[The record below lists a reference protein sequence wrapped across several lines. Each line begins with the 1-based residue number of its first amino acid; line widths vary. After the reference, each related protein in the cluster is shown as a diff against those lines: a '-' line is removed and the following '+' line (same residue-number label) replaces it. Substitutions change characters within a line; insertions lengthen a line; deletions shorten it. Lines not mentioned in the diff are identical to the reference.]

1 MIRATA
7 HVPAAR
13 LTGPVAGTITL
24 NKDQRH
30 RRRIALTTDEGMA
43 FLLDLPRAMQLAHGD
58 GLMLEDGRIIRVA
71 AEPEPLMAVRA
82 RDPHHM
88 LVLAWHLG
96 NRHLEAQI
104 DKDRILIRRDHV
116 IEQML
121 HGLGAETE
129 LVVEP
134 FAPEGGAYGDAHAN
148 HHHHDHA
155 HHHGHDHHH
164 DHGHHHH
171 HHHAHDSE
179 DAA

>member
-13 LTGPVAGTITL
+13 LSGPVAGIITL

-43 FLLDLPRAMQLAHGD
+43 FLLDLPKATQLAHGD
-58 GLMLEDGRIIRVA
+58 GLLLEDGRIVRVA
-71 AEPEPLMAVRA
+71 AEPEPLMSVRA
-82 RDPHHM
+82 RDTHHM

-104 DKDRILIRRDHV
+104 GKDRILIRRDHV
-116 IEQML
+116 IKQML

-134 FAPEGGAYGDAHAN
+134 FAPEGGAYGDTHAS

-155 HHHGHDHHH
+155 HHPGHGHHH
-164 DHGHHHH
+164 DHDQGGRHHPHG
-171 HHHAHDSE
+171 SE